1 VDDKLAV
8 ADLDP
13 IIVKVPVFV
22 CTENPGHVVS
32 DPFGPAYETSCDC
45 LPETESQVEYNS
57 QHEVCCSVCG
67 KLAELCWDYSCPI
80 CSFGG
85 DLVKAVR
92 VEVPFEQK
100 VLLQLL
106 NHLEVKQVEPR

>member
-1 VDDKLAV
+1 MDDKLAV

-67 KLAELCWDYSCPI
+67 KLAEVMFL
-80 CSFGG
+80 
-85 DLVKAVR
+85 AR
-92 VEVPFEQK
+92 FEELTALPSSR
-100 VLLQLL
+100 LL
-106 NHLEVKQVEPR
+106 